1 MSWVATGT
9 RVCVEGRAREFDLDR
24 TRGFCLFRENCSS
37 RSRRFSLGPLRV
49 LSLAISAVSL
59 SICTC
64 NSLLFA
70 AQHSRICPSAALDFE
85 FIASTIL
92 SANVA
97 MSSRDVLA
105 CVARIPRRLCG
116 NLEVHIVLRVS
127 SENAVLERVLNRRK
141 NCDGVES
148 PMFSRSNNCRVLAS
162 CDAHKRF
169 FNADTIALYGFS
181 AGLFIITSRT
191 SRAMSGVR

>member
-24 TRGFCLFRENCSS
+24 TRGFCPFRQNCS
-37 RSRRFSLGPLRV
+37 RSRRFSLGPSRV

-59 SICTC
+59 SICNC
-64 NSLLFA
+64 SSLLFA
-70 AQHSRICPSAALDFE
+70 AQHSRICPSAALDFV

-97 MSSRDVLA
+97 MSSSDVLT

-116 NLEVHIVLRVS
+116 NLEVHIVFRVS
-127 SENAVLERVLNRRK
+127 SENAVLDRVFNRRK

-148 PMFSRSNNCRVLAS
+148 PIL
-162 CDAHKRF
+162 
-169 FNADTIALYGFS
+169 
-181 AGLFIITSRT
+181 
-191 SRAMSGVR
+191 